1 LALSLLLFL
10 KKSNIEIGKIFKG
23 DTLTTLETVTK
34 HGMKAQGK
42 REYIECLETGKKL
55 LPMKAIKAQ
64 CYQCTNAY
72 MDTKID
78 CEIKECPLYPY
89 MPYRKDKEIVKR
101 ERTEKQVEAG
111 LRLAKFRSG
120 THKTMRQEMK
130 VGVTMFYIRGN
141 M

>member
-1 LALSLLLFL
+1 MTA
-10 KKSNIEIGKIFKG
+10 
-23 DTLTTLETVTK
+23 LETVTK

-42 REYIECLETGKKL
+42 REYLETGKKMS
-55 LPMKAIKAQ
+55 PVKAIKAQ

-101 ERTEKQVEAG
+101 ERTEKQVEAD

-120 THKTMRQEMK
+120 THKIMRQEIK
-130 VGVTMFYIRGN
+130 GRVTMFYIHWD

>member
-34 HGMKAQGK
+34 HGMKAQRK
-42 REYIECLETGKKL
+42 REYIEYLETGKKL
-55 LPMKAIKAQ
+55 SPMKAIKAQ
-64 CYQCTNAY
+64 CYQCTDAY

-89 MPYRKDKEIVKR
+89 MPYRENKEAVKR
-101 ERTEKQVEAG
+101 KRSEKQIEND
-111 LRLAKFRSG
+111 RKLALFRSG
-120 THKTMRQEMK
+120 TNKTMS
-130 VGVTMFYIRGN
+130 GST
-141 M
+141 